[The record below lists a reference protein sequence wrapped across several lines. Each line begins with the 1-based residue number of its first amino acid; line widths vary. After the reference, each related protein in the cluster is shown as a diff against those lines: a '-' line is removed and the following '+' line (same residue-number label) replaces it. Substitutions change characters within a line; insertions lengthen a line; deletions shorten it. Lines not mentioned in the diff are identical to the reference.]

1 MAVIKPFKALR
12 PRHDLADQ
20 VAALPYDV
28 MKSEEA
34 KEMVQGNEHSFL
46 RIDRAEINFPE
57 MPDPHDPKVY
67 AKAREIF
74 LDMLAQGHFI
84 QDERECFYIY
94 RQIMDGRAQTGLVA
108 CASVD
113 DYNNDVI
120 KKHEHTRPDKE
131 QDRID
136 HIKALEAQTGPIF
149 QTYRDDGQ
157 ISGLIDEW
165 VRKHD
170 PIYQFRAYNVDHIC
184 WIVDRPETV
193 NELKSLFAGVANLY
207 IADGH
212 HRSAAAVRVA
222 MEMRKQNPDPEAE
235 FNYFLSVLFP
245 ASDLKIWPYNRLV
258 KDLAGASLEEFFQQ
272 VEERFVLEKA
282 PASPYAPE
290 QKGTFGMYIADQWY
304 RLTPR
309 PGVVPKD
316 DLVKGLDVA
325 VLQDQLLAPILK
337 IADPR
342 TDQRIEFV
350 GGIRGLKELERRVNE
365 DMQVAFSMYPTSIEE
380 IIAVAGHNQ
389 VMPPKSTWFEPKL
402 LSGLF
407 IHKLH

>member
-1 MAVIKPFKALR
+1 
-12 PRHDLADQ
+12 
-20 VAALPYDV
+20 
-28 MKSEEA
+28 
-34 KEMVQGNEHSFL
+34 
-46 RIDRAEINFPE
+46 
-57 MPDPHDPKVY
+57 
-67 AKAREIF
+67 
-74 LDMLAQGHFI
+74 
-84 QDERECFYIY
+84 
-94 RQIMDGRAQTGLVA
+94 
-108 CASVD
+108 
-113 DYNNDVI
+113 
-120 KKHEHTRPDKE
+120 
-131 QDRID
+131 
-136 HIKALEAQTGPIF
+136 
-149 QTYRDDGQ
+149 
-157 ISGLIDEW
+157 
-165 VRKHD
+165 
-170 PIYQFRAYNVDHIC
+170 
-184 WIVDRPETV
+184 
-193 NELKSLFAGVANLY
+193 
-207 IADGH
+207 
-212 HRSAAAVRVA
+212 

-290 QKGTFGMYIADQWY
+290 QKGTFGMSISDQWY

-380 IIAVAGHNQ
+380 IIAVADHNQ

-407 IHKLH
+407 IHKLR

>member
-1 MAVIKPFKALR
+1 MAVIKPFRAVR
-12 PRHDLADQ
+12 PRQDLAHQ
-20 VAALPYDV
+20 IAALPYDV
-28 MKSEEA
+28 MDSVEA
-34 KEMVQGNEHSFL
+34 KEMVKGNEYSFL

-57 MPDPHDPKVY
+57 MADPLEERVY
-67 AKAREIF
+67 AKAGEIF
-74 LDMLAQGHFI
+74 NRMMAEGQFI
-84 QDERECFYIY
+84 QEKQDAFYVY
-94 RQIMDGRAQTGLVA
+94 RQIMDGRAQTGLVC
-108 CASVD
+108 CASID
-113 DYNNDVI
+113 DYENNII
-120 KKHEHTRPDKE
+120 KKHEFTRPDKE
-131 QDRID
+131 IDRIN
-136 HIKALEAQTGPIF
+136 HIKALDAQSGPIF
-149 QTYRDDGQ
+149 QTYLDRAEINAIINDWAN
-157 ISGLIDEW
+157 S
-165 VRKHD
+165 RK
-170 PIYQFRAYNVDHIC
+170 PVYQFTAHGVEQIVWIIDDQAVVQKLVD
-184 WIVDRPETV
+184 
-193 NELKSLFAGVANLY
+193 LFAEVDYLY

-380 IIAVAGHNQ
+380 IIAVADHNQ